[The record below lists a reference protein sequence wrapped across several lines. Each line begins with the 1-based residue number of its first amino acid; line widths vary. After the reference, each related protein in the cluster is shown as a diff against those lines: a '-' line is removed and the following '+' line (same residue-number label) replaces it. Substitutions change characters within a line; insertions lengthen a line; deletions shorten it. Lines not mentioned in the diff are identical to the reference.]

1 MPDSTDGMLQRRFS
15 GYLFDL
21 DGTLVDTAPDIDAA
35 LNVALADAGLP
46 TVDESLTRHW
56 IGHGSRVLVEQSLTF
71 HGVPELIQ
79 DAAAMDG
86 MLATFIAYY
95 GAHIADHSETY
106 PGTLET
112 LEKLGERGAGLAVV
126 TNKLDALTRQ
136 VLDALDL
143 TRHFKAIVCG
153 DTLSVSKPAPGP
165 ALRACEILGVE
176 VADSLFVG
184 DSTTDVECARAAG
197 CAIVCMRDGYNHGT
211 PAEQLGADA
220 VIDSLNE
227 LI

>member
-1 MPDSTDGMLQRRFS
+1 MPSSTNATLQRRFS

-35 LNVALADAGLP
+35 LNAALADAGLP

-56 IGHGSRVLVEQSLTF
+56 VGHGSRMLVEQALTF
-71 HGVPELIQ
+71 HGVPELIE
-79 DAAAMDG
+79 DTAAMDA

-95 GAHIADHSETY
+95 GAHIADHSELY
-106 PGTLET
+106 PGTRET
-112 LEKLGERGAGLAVV
+112 LKRLGERGAGLAVV
-126 TNKLDALTRQ
+126 TNKLQALSHR

-143 TRHFKAIVCG
+143 AHHFQVIVCG
-153 DTLSVSKPAPGP
+153 DTLPVAKPDPGP
-165 ALRACEILGVE
+165 ALHACQVLGVE
-176 VADSLFVG
+176 VADTLFVG
-184 DSTTDVECARAAG
+184 DSHTDVECARAAG

-220 VIDSLNE
+220 VIDSLSE